1 MNEVYI
7 SFVSETM
14 WMFYY
19 NYIYIIIYIYVCV
32 CVCVCVCIIIN
43 NTLNNTVKLAL
54 TTTFLERSP
63 VLNDHAVVLP

>member
-1 MNEVYI
+1 MC
-7 SFVSETM
+7 
-14 WMFYY
+14 
-19 NYIYIIIYIYVCV
+19 VCV